1 MPIEERVLIAGAGP
15 VGLVAAAN
23 LIRGGVP
30 VTVFEAG
37 PDLSEESRASTFHPP
52 TLDMLDR
59 LDAARPL
66 IAQGL
71 IAPAFQYRSRRRGV
85 LAQFD
90 FAAIADVTGHPY
102 RVQCEQSKLTRIL
115 YQQLRDKPDF
125 ELQFDAQVKDVT
137 PHRSGL
143 EIAIERNGRT
153 QTRSGRWLIGAD
165 GARSD
170 VRRSLGIEFPGFTWP
185 ERFLVVSTPFDFRTV
200 IPDLVAVSY
209 VSDPERWH
217 FLLQI
222 PGLCRVMFPIAPH
235 ESDELAVS
243 ADFAQSLMATVV
255 PGVSNYEV
263 AHVTLY
269 KVHQRVAK
277 TFQQGRAFLAGDA
290 AHINNPLGGMGM
302 NGGIHDAI
310 NLTSRLIEVWHGA
323 KAEVELERYDRQ
335 RRLVTLEYIEKQS
348 IQNKR
353 NLESDGTDFGRSLA
367 EIAVDKSR
375 TYDYLLRVSM
385 IASLRRAQALG

>member
-59 LDAARPL
+59 LGAARAL

-71 IAPAFQYRSRRRGV
+71 TAPAFQYRTRRGGV

-90 FAAIADVTGHPY
+90 FGAIADVTAHPY

-115 YQQLRDKPDF
+115 YHQLRDKPDF

-137 PHRSGL
+137 QHRSGV

-153 QTRSGRWLIGAD
+153 EMRSGRWLLGAD

-170 VRRSLGIEFPGFTWP
+170 VRRALGIEFPGFTWP

-222 PGLCRVMFPIAPH
+222 PGLCRVMFPVAPY

-243 ADFAQSLMATVV
+243 GDFAQSLMATVV

-277 TFQQGRAFLAGDA
+277 TFQCGRTFLAGDA

-310 NLTSRLIEVWHGA
+310 NLTSRLIEVWHDG
-323 KAEVELERYDRQ
+323 KAEGELERYDRQ

-367 EIAVDKSR
+367 EIAADKWR
-375 TYDYLLRVSM
+375 TYEYLLRVSM
-385 IASLRRAQALG
+385 IASLRRAQELG

>member
-1 MPIEERVLIAGAGP
+1 MPIDERVLIAGAGP

-30 VTVFEAG
+30 VTVLEAG

-71 IAPAFQYRSRRRGV
+71 IAPAFQYRSRRLGV
-85 LAQFD
+85 VAQFD
-90 FAAIADVTGHPY
+90 FGAIADVTAHPY

-115 YQQLRDKPDF
+115 YRQLREKPDF

-137 PHRSGL
+137 QHRSGV

-153 QTRSGRWLIGAD
+153 EMRSGRWLIGAD

-170 VRRSLGIEFPGFTWP
+170 VRRALGIEFPGFTWP

-243 ADFAQSLMATVV
+243 GAFAQSLMATVV

-277 TFQQGRAFLAGDA
+277 TFQCGRAFLVGDA

-310 NLTSRLIEVWHGA
+310 NLTSRLIEVWHDG
-323 KAEVELERYDRQ
+323 KAEGELERYDRQ

-367 EIAVDKSR
+367 EIAADKWR
-375 TYDYLLRVSM
+375 TYEYLLRVSM
-385 IASLRRAQALG
+385 IASLRRAQELG